1 MRESEGGKVICFG
14 KKRMWSIVI
23 DDYLNGKIHQIGGV
37 IVLDYNYKLRIWF
50 SFLFYTF
57 LETICLKKERENY
70 VLGVDGPPN

>member
-37 IVLDYNYKLRIWF
+37 IVLDYNYKLWIQF
-50 SFLFYTF
+50 SFLFF
-57 LETICLKKERENY
+57 
-70 VLGVDGPPN
+70 